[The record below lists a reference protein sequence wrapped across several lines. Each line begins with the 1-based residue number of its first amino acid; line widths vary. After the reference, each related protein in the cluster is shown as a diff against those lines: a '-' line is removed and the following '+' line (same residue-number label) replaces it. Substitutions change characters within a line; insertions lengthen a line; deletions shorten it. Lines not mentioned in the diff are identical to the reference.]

1 MTQSIADSRSPK
13 CILRIAIQL
22 FEVFYKQQVI
32 STDPQSRR
40 YPKNQLIS
48 LHIHK
53 GTVVNSTST
62 DTLGGRIGSELKRSG
77 ISMRELARRI
87 DIAQPSISKWCSNQA
102 VPRVIYL
109 ERWPRSSAFPPT
121 GLTYRAST
129 PPAVTKSS
137 IRPRPESSETIGLS
151 LTADSAKRTF
161 GTEANKLSLFT
172 QESDDM
178 APTIRSGSLV
188 VINHTINKVIGSG
201 VYLVQVGETKEL
213 RRIQPLVDGTLDIRI
228 DNPKRFANEIATDD
242 KIVILGKVLSTV
254 SVKHIR

>member
-1 MTQSIADSRSPK
+1 M
-13 CILRIAIQL
+13 
-22 FEVFYKQQVI
+22 
-32 STDPQSRR
+32 
-40 YPKNQLIS
+40 
-48 LHIHK
+48 
-53 GTVVNSTST
+53 NSTST

-109 ERWPRSSAFPPT
+109 ERMAKVFGVSAHW
-121 GLTYRAST
+121 LTYGEHASGRDE
-129 PPAVTKSS
+129 VV

-188 VINHTINKVIGSG
+188 VINHTINKAKRRNFAASSRSLTARSTSASTIPSA
-201 VYLVQVGETKEL
+201 LRTKSPPTT
-213 RRIQPLVDGTLDIRI
+213 RSSFSARCSP
-228 DNPKRFANEIATDD
+228 RFP
-242 KIVILGKVLSTV
+242 
-254 SVKHIR
+254 

>member
-1 MTQSIADSRSPK
+1 M
-13 CILRIAIQL
+13 
-22 FEVFYKQQVI
+22 
-32 STDPQSRR
+32 
-40 YPKNQLIS
+40 
-48 LHIHK
+48 
-53 GTVVNSTST
+53 NSTST

-109 ERWPRSSAFPPT
+109 ERMAKVFGVSAHW
-121 GLTYRAST
+121 LTYGEHASGRDE
-129 PPAVTKSS
+129 VV

-161 GTEANKLSLFT
+161 GT

>member
-1 MTQSIADSRSPK
+1 M
-13 CILRIAIQL
+13 
-22 FEVFYKQQVI
+22 
-32 STDPQSRR
+32 
-40 YPKNQLIS
+40 
-48 LHIHK
+48 
-53 GTVVNSTST
+53 NSTST

-109 ERWPRSSAFPPT
+109 ERMAKVFGVSAHW
-121 GLTYRAST
+121 LTYGEHASGRDE
-129 PPAVTKSS
+129 VV

-242 KIVILGKVLSTV
+242 QDRHSRQGALHGFREAHPLS
-254 SVKHIR
+254 SDQNKGLPSGGPFSLSPIRSPSSAGPMRT